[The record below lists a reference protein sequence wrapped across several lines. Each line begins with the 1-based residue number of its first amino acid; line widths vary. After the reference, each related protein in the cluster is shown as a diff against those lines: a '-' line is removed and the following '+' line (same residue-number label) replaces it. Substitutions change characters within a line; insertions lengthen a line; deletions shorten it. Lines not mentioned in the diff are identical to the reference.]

1 MKRLFTNAT
10 FVTMVDDVDTADALL
25 VDDDGRIAYVGT
37 LEEARRLAEGAE
49 EVDLGGAAVLPG
61 LIDPHSHFTG
71 ALQYLLYADLSE
83 CTSFAE
89 ITETLKK
96 FAAER
101 NIGPDGVIMGNG
113 YDQNNLIEQRHPDKS
128 ILNAV
133 SEDVPVLI
141 THVSNHMGVA
151 NDCLLKLAGITPT
164 TPDPEGGRY
173 GRMNGTG
180 DLDGY
185 AEEPAAMNPFYA
197 VTTPR
202 LGLDFAAMVP
212 DMQRIY
218 LEHGVTTCQDGATA
232 PDMAKVLVGLA
243 RAGLLKMDIVS
254 YPMWGSDVMATLA
267 DNAEFDSQSYT
278 GHFRFGGLKMFLD
291 GSPQGLTAWMTEPYV
306 EGPDGEKDWVAY
318 STMTDEDAIA
328 FAKMAIDSNHQ
339 LLCHCNGDAAAD
351 QLLRVYEAARD
362 ASDNPE
368 KMALRP
374 VMIHAQTART
384 DQYEKMAAIGMIPS
398 IFSSHVWYWG
408 DAHLR
413 NLGPVRGGRVSA
425 CGDAERAGLPFTLH
439 TDTPVLRPNLLEAA
453 WCAVNRITKAGV
465 QLDDGPEGD
474 AVRGHARHHL
484 QRRLPVRRGG
494 RQGYPGGGK
503 AGRSRGAR
511 PQSLG
516 RRSARDPRHPSAR
529 HHQGGRHPLRAR
541 REIAT
546 AQSPERRREA
556 RGLPFFF
563 RILGAVRAVSGLR
576 TLVELCSP
584 SAARVLP
591 ELRFP
596 DLSSPIRAPGSRR
609 KIRRR

>member
-1 MKRLFTNAT
+1 MLNLT
-10 FVTMVDDVDTADALL
+10 
-25 VDDDGRIAYVGT
+25 
-37 LEEARRLAEGAE
+37 
-49 EVDLGGAAVLPG
+49 

-83 CTSFAE
+83 CTSFDE

-113 YDQNNLIEQRHPDKS
+113 YDQNNLVEQRHPDKS

-133 SEDVPVLI
+133 STDVPVLI

-151 NDCLLKLAGITPT
+151 NDCLLELAGITPT
-164 TPDPEGGRY
+164 TPDPDGGRY
-173 GRMNGTG
+173 GRINGSG

-185 AEEPAAMNPFYA
+185 AEEPAAMNPLYA

-232 PDMAKVLVGLA
+232 PDMAGVLVSLA
-243 RAGLLKMDIVS
+243 KAGLLKMDIVS

-267 DNAEFDSQSYT
+267 DNAEFDSQHYT

-291 GSPQGLTAWMTEPYV
+291 GSPQGLTAWMTEPYTA
-306 EGPDGEKDWVAY
+306 GPDGEKDWVAY

-384 DQYEKMAAIGMIPS
+384 DQYEKMAEIGMIPS

-465 QLDDGPEGD
+465 QLDEDQKVTPYE
-474 AVRGHARHHL
+474 AMRAITSTARRPTREPWKRASWPTSWCSTATPWPSIRARSATFACSPPS
-484 QRRLPVRRGG
+484 RRARPSTSATQSSGSRSIEETD
-494 RQGYPGGGK
+494 
-503 AGRSRGAR
+503 RSRKGGA
-511 PQSLG
+511 S
-516 RRSARDPRHPSAR
+516 
-529 HHQGGRHPLRAR
+529 
-541 REIAT
+541 
-546 AQSPERRREA
+546 
-556 RGLPFFF
+556 LPFF
-563 RILGAVRAVSGLR
+563 LPSGPWPESALRAGRRTRAESADSLPGRPGLAP
-576 TLVELCSP
+576 TP
-584 SAARVLP
+584 AR
-591 ELRFP
+591 
-596 DLSSPIRAPGSRR
+596 GSRR
-609 KIRRR
+609 RSRRRSPSQRCRRSPPPAA

>member
-425 CGDAERAGLPFTLH
+425 TAAFVGTMLGIKPVMH
-439 TDTPVLRPNLLEAA
+439 TDSEGRLIPMSKARGTKAALKALVDKVEELGVEPDKNQPLFICHANCPDSVAYVKELLEE
-453 WCAVNRITKAGV
+453 RFGV
-465 QLDDGPEGD
+465 TD
-474 AVRGHARHHL
+474 
-484 QRRLPVRRGG
+484 
-494 RQGYPGGGK
+494 
-503 AGRSRGAR
+503 
-511 PQSLG
+511 
-516 RRSARDPRHPSAR
+516 
-529 HHQGGRHPLRAR
+529 
-541 REIAT
+541 
-546 AQSPERRREA
+546 
-556 RGLPFFF
+556 
-563 RILGAVRAVSGLR
+563 VRADFIGPVIGAHTGCGTLGLFFVGTQR
-576 TLVELCSP
+576 
-584 SAARVLP
+584 
-591 ELRFP
+591 
-596 DLSSPIRAPGSRR
+596 
-609 KIRRR
+609 

>member
-1 MKRLFTNAT
+1 MIALVCAFPFILKKRNNGSGSTIFYRGISFPLKNLPILKLTEAEERGG
-10 FVTMVDDVDTADALL
+10 A
-25 VDDDGRIAYVGT
+25 GT
-37 LEEARRLAEGAE
+37 L
-49 EVDLGGAAVLPG
+49 AAAIREKVKWFS
-61 LIDPHSHFTG
+61 D
-71 ALQYLLYADLSE
+71 
-83 CTSFAE
+83 
-89 ITETLKK
+89 
-96 FAAER
+96 
-101 NIGPDGVIMGNG
+101 
-113 YDQNNLIEQRHPDKS
+113 
-128 ILNAV
+128 
-133 SEDVPVLI
+133 
-141 THVSNHMGVA
+141 
-151 NDCLLKLAGITPT
+151 
-164 TPDPEGGRY
+164 EGGL
-173 GRMNGTG
+173 TQT
-180 DLDGY
+180 
-185 AEEPAAMNPFYA
+185 A
-197 VTTPR
+197 
-202 LGLDFAAMVP
+202 LGLRGEKNPAYHRVQELAQGIFEGLEAL
-212 DMQRIY
+212 R
-218 LEHGVTTCQDGATA
+218 EHGFFPVVVVEA
-232 PDMAKVLVGLA
+232 DMAKVLVGLA

-453 WCAVNRITKAGV
+453 WCAVNRITK
-465 QLDDGPEGD
+465 EMCI
-474 AVRGHARHHL
+474 
-484 QRRLPVRRGG
+484 
-494 RQGYPGGGK
+494 
-503 AGRSRGAR
+503 
-511 PQSLG
+511 
-516 RRSARDPRHPSAR
+516 RDSSM
-529 HHQGGRHPLRAR
+529 
-541 REIAT
+541 AT
-546 AQSPERRREA
+546 
-556 RGLPFFF
+556 
-563 RILGAVRAVSGLR
+563 
-576 TLVELCSP
+576 
-584 SAARVLP
+584 
-591 ELRFP
+591 
-596 DLSSPIRAPGSRR
+596 GS
-609 KIRRR
+609 

>member
-25 VDDDGRIAYVGT
+25 VDDGRIAYIGDA
-37 LEEARRLAEGAE
+37 EEARRLADGAE

-83 CTSFAE
+83 CTSFDE

-113 YDQNNLIEQRHPDKS
+113 YDQNNLVEQRHPDKS
-128 ILNAV
+128 IPNAV
-133 SEDVPVLI
+133 STDVPVLI

-151 NDCLLKLAGITPT
+151 NDCLLELAGITPT
-164 TPDPEGGRY
+164 TPDPDGGRY
-173 GRMNGTG
+173 GRINGSG

-185 AEEPAAMNPFYA
+185 AEEPAAMNPLYA

-232 PDMAKVLVGLA
+232 PDMAGVLVSLA
-243 RAGLLKMDIVS
+243 KAGLLKMDIVS

-267 DNAEFDSQSYT
+267 DNAEFDSQHYT

-291 GSPQGLTAWMTEPYV
+291 GSPQGLTAWMTEPYTA
-306 EGPDGEKDWVAY
+306 GPDGEKDWVAY

-328 FAKMAIDSNHQ
+328 FAKMA
-339 LLCHCNGDAAAD
+339 
-351 QLLRVYEAARD
+351 
-362 ASDNPE
+362 
-368 KMALRP
+368 LRP

-384 DQYEKMAAIGMIPS
+384 DQYEKMAEIGMIPS
-398 IFSSHVWYWG
+398 IFASHVWYWG

-465 QLDDGPEGD
+465 QLDEDQKVTPYAAMHAITYNGAYQYGEEADKGTLETSKLADLVVLDRNPL
-474 AVRGHARHHL
+474 AV
-484 QRRLPVRRGG
+484 
-494 RQGYPGGGK
+494 
-503 AGRSRGAR
+503 
-511 PQSLG
+511 
-516 RRSARDPRHPSAR
+516 DPR
-529 HHQGGRHPLRAR
+529 
-541 REIAT
+541 EIRDIQVLAT
-546 AQSPERRREA
+546 IKEGETLYERDA
-556 RGLPFFF
+556 
-563 RILGAVRAVSGLR
+563 
-576 TLVELCSP
+576 
-584 SAARVLP
+584 
-591 ELRFP
+591 
-596 DLSSPIRAPGSRR
+596 
-609 KIRRR
+609 K

>member
-1 MKRLFTNAT
+1 MKQLFTNAT
-10 FVTMVDDVDTADALL
+10 FVTMVDEFDTADALL
-25 VDDDGRIAYVGT
+25 TDEAGRIAFVGP
-37 LEEARRLAEGAE
+37 LEEARKRAEGAE

-71 ALQYLLYADLSE
+71 SLQYLLFADLSE

-89 ITETLKK
+89 ITETLKE
-96 FAAER
+96 FAAKR

-128 ILNAV
+128 VLNAV
-133 SEDVPVLI
+133 SEDIPVLI

-173 GRMNGTG
+173 GRMDGTG

-197 VTTPR
+197 ITTPR
-202 LGLDFAAMVP
+202 LGLDFNAMIG
-212 DMQRIY
+212 DMQRVY

-232 PDMAKVLVGLA
+232 PDMAAVMAGLA
-243 RAGLLKMDIVS
+243 KAGLLKMDIVA
-254 YPMWGSDVMATLA
+254 YPMWGTDVMATLA
-267 DNAEFDSQSYT
+267 ANPEYDSQDYP

-306 EGPDGEKDWVAY
+306 AGPDGEKDWVAY
-318 STMTDEDAIA
+318 STMTDEDATA
-328 FAKMAIDSNHQ
+328 FAKIAIDSNHQ

-362 ASDNPE
+362 ASDNPD

-398 IFSSHVWYWG
+398 IFSSHIWYWG

-425 CGDAERAGLPFTLH
+425 CGDAQRAGIPFTLH
-439 TDTPVLRPNLLEAA
+439 TDTPVLRPNLIEAA
-453 WCAVNRITKAGV
+453 WCAVNRVTKDGA
-465 QLDDGPEGD
+465 QLDEDQKVTPYQALRAITYNGAYQYGEEADKGTLEAGKLADLVVLDRNPL
-474 AVRGHARHHL
+474 AV
-484 QRRLPVRRGG
+484 
-494 RQGYPGGGK
+494 
-503 AGRSRGAR
+503 
-511 PQSLG
+511 
-516 RRSARDPRHPSAR
+516 DPR
-529 HHQGGRHPLRAR
+529 
-541 REIAT
+541 EIRDIKVLAT
-546 AQSPERRREA
+546 IKEGETLYERD
-556 RGLPFFF
+556 GQ
-563 RILGAVRAVSGLR
+563 
-576 TLVELCSP
+576 
-584 SAARVLP
+584 
-591 ELRFP
+591 
-596 DLSSPIRAPGSRR
+596 
-609 KIRRR
+609 

>member
-25 VDDDGRIAYVGT
+25 VDNGRIGDA
-37 LEEARRLAEGAE
+37 EEARRLADGAE

-83 CTSFAE
+83 CTSFDE

-113 YDQNNLIEQRHPDKS
+113 YDQNNLVEQRHPDKS
-128 ILNAV
+128 IPNAV
-133 SEDVPVLI
+133 STDVPVLI

-151 NDCLLKLAGITPT
+151 NDCLLELAGITPT
-164 TPDPEGGRY
+164 TPDPDGGRY
-173 GRMNGTG
+173 GRINGSG

-185 AEEPAAMNPFYA
+185 AEEPAAMNPLYA

-232 PDMAKVLVGLA
+232 PDMAGVLVSLA
-243 RAGLLKMDIVS
+243 KAGLLKMDIVS

-267 DNAEFDSQSYT
+267 DNAEFDSQHYT

-291 GSPQGLTAWMTEPYV
+291 GSPQGLTAWMTEPYTA
-306 EGPDGEKDWVAY
+306 GPDGEKDWVAY

-351 QLLRVYEAARD
+351 RSGAGRFGQPGEDGPAPGDDPRPDGAH
-362 ASDNPE
+362 
-368 KMALRP
+368 RP
-374 VMIHAQTART
+374 VREDGRDRHDPLDLRLPRLVLGRRPPAQPRTGARRPR
-384 DQYEKMAAIGMIPS
+384 ER
-398 IFSSHVWYWG
+398 
-408 DAHLR
+408 LR
-413 NLGPVRGGRVSA
+413 R
-425 CGDAERAGLPFTLH
+425 CRAGGAALH
-439 TDTPVLRPNLLEAA
+439 VAHRHPGAAPEPARGRLVRREPHHQGRRPA
-453 WCAVNRITKAGV
+453 RR
-465 QLDDGPEGD
+465 GPEGD
-474 AVRGHARHHL
+474 AVCGHARHHL

-494 RQGYPGGGK
+494 R
-503 AGRSRGAR
+503 
-511 PQSLG
+511 
-516 RRSARDPRHPSAR
+516 
-529 HHQGGRHPLRAR
+529 
-541 REIAT
+541 
-546 AQSPERRREA
+546 
-556 RGLPFFF
+556 
-563 RILGAVRAVSGLR
+563 
-576 TLVELCSP
+576 
-584 SAARVLP
+584 
-591 ELRFP
+591 
-596 DLSSPIRAPGSRR
+596 
-609 KIRRR
+609 

>member
-1 MKRLFTNAT
+1 MKRLFSTAT

-425 CGDAERAGLPFTLH
+425 CGDAERAGLPFT
-439 TDTPVLRPNLLEAA
+439 
-453 WCAVNRITKAGV
+453 
-465 QLDDGPEGD
+465 
-474 AVRGHARHHL
+474 
-484 QRRLPVRRGG
+484 
-494 RQGYPGGGK
+494 
-503 AGRSRGAR
+503 
-511 PQSLG
+511 
-516 RRSARDPRHPSAR
+516 
-529 HHQGGRHPLRAR
+529 
-541 REIAT
+541 
-546 AQSPERRREA
+546 
-556 RGLPFFF
+556 
-563 RILGAVRAVSGLR
+563 
-576 TLVELCSP
+576 
-584 SAARVLP
+584 
-591 ELRFP
+591 
-596 DLSSPIRAPGSRR
+596 
-609 KIRRR
+609 

>member
-25 VDDDGRIAYVGT
+25 VDDGRIAYIGDA
-37 LEEARRLAEGAE
+37 EEARRLADGAE

-83 CTSFAE
+83 CTSFDE

-113 YDQNNLIEQRHPDKS
+113 YDQNNLVEQRHPDKS
-128 ILNAV
+128 IPNAV
-133 SEDVPVLI
+133 STDVPVLI

-151 NDCLLKLAGITPT
+151 NDCLLELAGITPT
-164 TPDPEGGRY
+164 TPDPDGGRY
-173 GRMNGTG
+173 GRINGSG

-185 AEEPAAMNPFYA
+185 AEEPAAMNPLYA

-232 PDMAKVLVGLA
+232 PDMAGVLVSLA
-243 RAGLLKMDIVS
+243 KAGLLKMDIVS

-267 DNAEFDSQSYT
+267 DNAEFDSQHYT

-291 GSPQGLTAWMTEPYV
+291 GSPQGLTAWMTEPYTA
-306 EGPDGEKDWVAY
+306 GPDGEKDWVAY

-374 VMIHAQTART
+374 VMIHAQLLGR
-384 DQYEKMAAIGMIPS
+384 DQLPEVRRLGVIPS
-398 IFSSHVWYWG
+398 FFVAHVYHWG
-408 DAHLR
+408 DVHLE
-413 NLGPVRGGRVSA
+413 NLGPGRAEAISPAGSA
-425 CGDAERAGLPFTLH
+425 AEQGIPFTFH
-439 TDTPVLRPNLLEAA
+439 QDAPVIRPDMLETV
-453 WCAVNRITKAGV
+453 WCAVNRVT
-465 QLDDGPEGD
+465 
-474 AVRGHARHHL
+474 
-484 QRRLPVRRGG
+484 
-494 RQGYPGGGK
+494 RQG
-503 AGRSRGAR
+503 RV
-511 PQSLG
+511 LG
-516 RRSARDPRHPSAR
+516 REERVDVRTALEAVTVHAAYQYFEETDKGTLAPGKQADLVILDRDPLAVP
-529 HHQGGRHPLRAR
+529 QEELRDIR
-541 REIAT
+541 VLETWKDGVPIFC
-546 AQSPERRREA
+546 REA
-556 RGLPFFF
+556 
-563 RILGAVRAVSGLR
+563 
-576 TLVELCSP
+576 
-584 SAARVLP
+584 
-591 ELRFP
+591 
-596 DLSSPIRAPGSRR
+596 
-609 KIRRR
+609 